1 MHKDAAFLEHILDAI
16 IAIDKFTFGFDL
28 ERFKNDDLVHSA
40 VIRQF
45 EIIGEASMNLS
56 DKAQESIEVP
66 WRDIVDMRNKLIHEY
81 FGIDLNIV
89 WRAITE
95 DLQPLKKAILSWKET
110 Q

>member
-66 WRDIVDMRNKLIHEY
+66 WRDIVDMRNKLIHDY
-81 FGIDLNIV
+81 TMINYSIV
-89 WRAITE
+89 WDTIVRDIPKLRERTQE
-95 DLQPLKKAILSWKET
+95 ILK
-110 Q
+110 

>member
-16 IAIDKFTFGFDL
+16 IAIDKFT
-28 ERFKNDDLVHSA
+28 
-40 VIRQF
+40 
-45 EIIGEASMNLS
+45 
-56 DKAQESIEVP
+56 
-66 WRDIVDMRNKLIHEY
+66 